1 MTIAHKIIHARD
13 FIKTTA
19 SGELDLARSRDIL
32 RRIAEENK
40 PPADYDI
47 LLDLRGVTNEL
58 ADDDFYQLE
67 DALCEHR
74 EAFQNKLAVLHSGR
88 RSDRAQYMEDA
99 WRSRGYDVA
108 HFTDFEMAM
117 NWLSEVTYF
126 HIDYDPTDG
135 NKKDDAS

>member
-1 MTIAHKIIHARD
+1 MTIAHKIIHAQD

-19 SGELDLARSRDIL
+19 SGELDLHRSRDIL

-40 PPADYDI
+40 PPSDYDI

-88 RSDRAQYMEDA
+88 RIDRAQYMEDA
-99 WRSRGYDVA
+99 WRSRGYNVA
-108 HFTDFEMAM
+108 HFTNFEKAM

-126 HIDYDPTDG
+126 HIDYDPATDRK
-135 NKKDDAS
+135 NDETT